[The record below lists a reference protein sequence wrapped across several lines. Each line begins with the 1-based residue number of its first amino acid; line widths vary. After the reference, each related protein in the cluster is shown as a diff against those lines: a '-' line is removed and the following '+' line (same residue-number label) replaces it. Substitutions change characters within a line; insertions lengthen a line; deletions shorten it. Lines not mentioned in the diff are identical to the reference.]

1 VAELKVMSENE
12 DYRRDC
18 VMTTP
23 TLIGFGN
30 KCESIETDAADQCQ
44 ENIKL
49 YREYEELRDR
59 YIKDVNV
66 KFSEKADLAKDMLS

>member
-1 VAELKVMSENE
+1 VTQRYIATLESMGLAELKVMSENE

-30 KCESIETDAADQCQ
+30 KCESIEQDAHDQCQ
-44 ENIKL
+44 ENI
-49 YREYEELRDR
+49 
-59 YIKDVNV
+59 
-66 KFSEKADLAKDMLS
+66 

>member
-1 VAELKVMSENE
+1 MSENE

-66 KFSEKADLAKDMLS
+66 KFAEKADLAKDMLS

>member
-1 VAELKVMSENE
+1 MGLAELKVMSENE

-30 KCESIETDAADQCQ
+30 KCESIEQDAHDQCQ
-44 ENIKL
+44 ENI
-49 YREYEELRDR
+49 
-59 YIKDVNV
+59 
-66 KFSEKADLAKDMLS
+66 